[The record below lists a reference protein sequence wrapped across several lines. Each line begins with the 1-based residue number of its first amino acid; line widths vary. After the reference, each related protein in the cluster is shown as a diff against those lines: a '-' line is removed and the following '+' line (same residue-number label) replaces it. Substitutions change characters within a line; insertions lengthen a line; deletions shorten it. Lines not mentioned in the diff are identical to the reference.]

1 VPFIWAPDPRG
12 VQLNRHLTAV
22 ALAMLT
28 LGAGLAAQLSEATLL
43 EDAGVVVIVAAL
55 VTLAVEVP
63 RIVLGP
69 DGGRRMGRS

>member
-1 VPFIWAPDPRG
+1 M
-12 VQLNRHLTAV
+12 QLTRHVAAV
-22 ALAMLT
+22 ALAT
-28 LGAGLAAQLSEATLL
+28 LAFAAGLVAQLSEAGLV

-69 DGGRRMGRS
+69 DRDRPVGRS

>member
-1 VPFIWAPDPRG
+1 VR
-12 VQLNRHLTAV
+12 LNRHLVVA
-22 ALAMLT
+22 ALAVLA
-28 LGAGLAAQLSEATLL
+28 LGGALAAQLSEATIL

-63 RIVLGP
+63 RIVLGS

>member
-1 VPFIWAPDPRG
+1 MCAADARR
-12 VQLNRHLTAV
+12 VQLDRHLAAV
-22 ALAMLT
+22 ALAVLA
-28 LGAGLAAQLSEATLL
+28 LGAGLAAQLADATPF

-69 DGGRRMGRS
+69 DSGRRMRRS

>member
-1 VPFIWAPDPRG
+1 MVA
-12 VQLNRHLTAV
+12 
-22 ALAMLT
+22 ALAILA
-28 LGAGLAAQLSEATLL
+28 LGAGLAAQLSEATVL

-63 RIVLGP
+63 RIVLDR